1 MGNNELSQEE
11 INKFLKSLESIIGFV
26 GREET
31 NPEEMILINETI
43 LKTNEE
49 MIELIKKQN
58 AEWIDAYSNI
68 NNSFCK
74 ILIKNLTDKN
84 FITLN
89 ELEEQK
95 TTLIKDIEKYKKM
108 I

>member
-1 MGNNELSQEE
+1 MDKNKMSQEE
-11 INKFLKSLESIIGFV
+11 INNFLKSLESIIGFI
-26 GREET
+26 GTEET

-49 MIELIKKQN
+49 LIELIKKHN
-58 AEWIDAYSNI
+58 AEWIDVYSNI

-84 FITLN
+84 FITLR
-89 ELEEQK
+89 ELDATKAEMHKE
-95 TTLIKDIEKYKKM
+95 IEKYKKM